1 MTPELYS
8 QIRRINFKM
17 EKLVT
22 DLLAGAYRSRF
33 KGRGMEFEEVRE
45 YNQGDEV
52 RTIDWNVT
60 ARMNAP
66 YVKRFRE
73 ERELT
78 VILLVDISLS
88 AYFGRDK
95 TKRQAMAEVG
105 ALLAFAAIKNNDKI
119 GLILFSD
126 RIEKYVPPAK
136 GSKHVQ
142 RLIRE
147 LVAANPQGKKTDIKQ
162 ALKFLN
168 QVQTKPAVVFLLSD
182 FLSPTYEKDLK
193 ISEKAHDLI
202 AIRVLDPLE
211 ITLKQEALKPF
222 SLIEFSDLESGENRM
237 IDTSS
242 KPVQA
247 YFEGERK
254 KLDES
259 FFSQMG
265 KAGVP
270 VIDLKSNEPFDRPL
284 EKFFKT
290 GKKR

>member
-45 YNQGDEV
+45 YSQGDEV

-66 YVKRFRE
+66 YVKTFRE

-88 AYFGRDK
+88 SYFGRDK
-95 TKRQAMAEVG
+95 TKRQAMSEVG

-147 LVAANPQGKKTDIKQ
+147 LMALTPQGKKTDIQQ

-168 QVQTKPAVVFLLSD
+168 QVQTKPSVVFLLSD
-182 FLSPTYEKDLK
+182 FISPSFEKDLK

-202 AIRVLDPLE
+202 AIRMLDPLE
-211 ITLKQEALKPF
+211 ETLKPF
-222 SLIEFSDLESGENRM
+222 SLIEFTDLETGENRI

-242 KPVQA
+242 SSVRA
-247 YFEGERK
+247 YFEEQK
-254 KLDES
+254 KKRDET
-259 FFSQMG
+259 FFNQMG

-270 VIDLKSNEPFDRPL
+270 VIDLKDNEPFDKPL
-284 EKFFKT
+284 EKFFKL
-290 GKKR
+290 GRKK

>member
-45 YNQGDEV
+45 YAQGDEV

-66 YVKRFRE
+66 YVKTFRE

-88 AYFGRDK
+88 SYFGRDK

-126 RIEKYVPPAK
+126 RIEKYVPPSK

-147 LVAANPQGKKTDIKQ
+147 LMALKPQGKKTDIRQ

-168 QVQTKPAVVFLLSD
+168 QVQTKPSVVFLMSD
-182 FLSPTYEKDLK
+182 FLSPSFEKDLK
-193 ISEKAHDLI
+193 VSEKAHDLI
-202 AIRVLDPLE
+202 AIRMLDPLE
-211 ITLKQEALKPF
+211 ETLKPF
-222 SLIEFSDLESGENRM
+222 SLIEFTDLETGENR
-237 IDTSS
+237 IVDTSS
-242 KPVQA
+242 NAVRTF
-247 YFEGERK
+247 FEEQK
-254 KLDES
+254 KKRDET
-259 FFSQMG
+259 FHTQMG

-270 VIDLKSNEPFDRPL
+270 IIDLKDNEPFDKPL
-284 EKFFKT
+284 EKFFKK
-290 GKKR
+290 GRK

>member
-66 YVKRFRE
+66 YVKTFRE

-88 AYFGRDK
+88 SYFGRDK

-147 LVAANPQGKKTDIKQ
+147 LMAANPQGKKTDIQQ

-168 QVQTKPAVVFLLSD
+168 QVETKPCVVFLLSD
-182 FLSPTYEKDLK
+182 FLSPSFEKDLK

-202 AIRVLDPLE
+202 AIRMLDPLE
-211 ITLKQEALKPF
+211 ETLKPF
-222 SLIEFSDLESGENRM
+222 SLIEFTDLETGETRI

-242 KPVQA
+242 RHVRE
-247 YFEGERK
+247 YFMEQK
-254 KLDES
+254 KKRDET
-259 FFSQMG
+259 FYSQMG

-270 VIDLKSNEPFDRPL
+270 LIDLKSNEPFDKPL
-284 EKFFKT
+284 EKFFKL
-290 GKKR
+290 GRKK